1 MQEESLVEIYTDV
14 GFEKTSFEKYQISWS
29 EGLSVDRSA
38 LLQLIFCASAK
49 PESEKLVVGDQGEPR
64 AVHTRQA
71 HPAGAI
77 RRSLPFLIMALEGSS
92 DLIAVGKADALTLLV
107 ANGRF
112 FSNKAA
118 GREEE
123 GEEDGEQ

>member
-1 MQEESLVEIYTDV
+1 MQKESLVEVDTDV
-14 GFEKTSFEKYQISWS
+14 GFEKTSFEKDQIPRA
-29 EGLSVDRSA
+29 ERLPVDRRA

-49 PESEKLVVGDQGEPR
+49 PESEQLVVGDQGEPR
-64 AVHTRQA
+64 AVHPRQT

-77 RRSLPFLIMALEGSS
+77 GRSLPLLIMVLEGIS
-92 DLIAVGKADALTLLV
+92 DLVAVGQADALTLLV

-112 FSNKAA
+112 FSYKAA